1 VPSVTLDPR
10 RLYFPDTA
18 SRPGRH
24 LAVSP
29 KNSDLEYLHY
39 ARIRLA
45 AGSSATSSSA
55 PGLRSVSFE
64 TGPRETGLL
73 CMKGSCRLRVTL
85 ASASGEPDSVAQ
97 SVPRSAPQNIE
108 LGLHDGVYIPRGSA
122 VEVST
127 EGEVDLV
134 ECSAEVSGEYPL
146 QIVRYADVAKTPSLK
161 FSAGGE
167 ASRRDLNIVLGNN
180 VKAGRI
186 VAGFT
191 RSAPGNW
198 TSWPPHEHA
207 AILEE
212 AYVYFDMPAPA
223 FGVQLVYSSTERP
236 ECAQIVRDGDAV
248 LMPWG
253 YHPNVAAPGHGINF
267 IWMMAARNEVTDRL
281 FGVVNV
287 QPGFAD
293 KGSGLEASRK

>member
-1 VPSVTLDPR
+1 MPSVTLDPR

-39 ARIRLA
+39 ARIRLD
-45 AGSSATSSSA
+45 AGSSATPSA
-55 PGLRSVSFE
+55 GTALRSVSFE
-64 TGPRETGLL
+64 TGARETGLL

-85 ASASGEPDSVAQ
+85 ASASGQ
-97 SVPRSAPQNIE
+97 SAAAPESIE
-108 LGLHDGVYIPRGSA
+108 VGLHDGVYIPRGSV

-127 EGEVDLV
+127 EGEADLV
-134 ECSAEVSGEYPL
+134 ECAAEVSGEYPL
-146 QIVRYADVAKTPSLK
+146 QIVRYADVVKTPALK

-167 ASRRDLNIVLGNN
+167 ACRRDLNIVFGNN

-198 TSWPPHEHA
+198 TSWPPHEHT

-212 AYVYFDMPAPA
+212 AYVYYDMPAPA
-223 FGVQLVYSSTERP
+223 FGVQLVYSSTQAA

-248 LMPWG
+248 LMPSG
-253 YHPNVAAPGHGINF
+253 YHPNVAVPGHGINF
-267 IWMMAARNEVTDRL
+267 IWMMAARKEVTDRL

-287 QPGFAD
+287 QPGFGD

>member
-1 VPSVTLDPR
+1 MPIPSLDPR

-18 SRPGRH
+18 SRPGRY

-39 ARIRLA
+39 ARLRLDA
-45 AGSSATSSSA
+45 DSPATT
-55 PGLRSVSFE
+55 FE

-73 CMKGSCRLRVTL
+73 CMKGSCRLRVSL
-85 ASASGEPDSVAQ
+85 PNPSAGHAATESID
-97 SVPRSAPQNIE
+97 
-108 LGLHDGVYIPRGSA
+108 LGLHDGAYIPRGSV
-122 VEVST
+122 VEVRT
-127 EGEVDLV
+127 ESEVDLV

-146 QIVRYADVAKTPSLK
+146 QIVRYADVSKTPALK

-212 AYVYFDMPAPA
+212 AYVHYDMPAPA
-223 FGVQLVYSSTERP
+223 FGVQLVYSSPERA

-248 LMPWG
+248 LMPSG

-267 IWMMAARNEVTDRL
+267 IWMMAARTEVTDRL

-287 QPGFAD
+287 QPGFGD

>member
-1 VPSVTLDPR
+1 LPSVPLDPR

-18 SRPGRH
+18 SHPGRH

-39 ARIRLA
+39 GRIRLNAVA
-45 AGSSATSSSA
+45 AGTAQ
-55 PGLRSVSFE
+55 RSVAFE

-73 CMKGSCRLRVTL
+73 CMKGSCRLLVTL
-85 ASASGEPDSVAQ
+85 AGATDAPRQ
-97 SVPRSAPQNIE
+97 SIE
-108 LGLHDGVYIPRGSA
+108 LGLYDAVYVPRGCA
-122 VEVST
+122 LEVST
-127 EGEVDLV
+127 EGEADLV
-134 ECSAEVSGEYPL
+134 ECAAEVSGDYPL
-146 QIVRYADVAKTPSLK
+146 QIVRYADVAQTPSLK
-161 FSAGGE
+161 FSAGGD
-167 ASRRDLNIVLGNN
+167 ASRRDLNIVIGSN
-180 VKAGRI
+180 VQAGRI

-223 FGVQLVYSSTERP
+223 FGVQLVYSSTEQP

-248 LMPWG
+248 LMPAG
-253 YHPNVAAPGHGINF
+253 YHPNVAAPGHSINF
-267 IWMMAARNEVTDRL
+267 IWMMAARTEVADRL

-287 QPGFAD
+287 QPGFGD

>member
-45 AGSSATSSSA
+45 ADSSVATSPA
-55 PGLRSVSFE
+55 TPRSVNFE

-85 ASASGEPDSVAQ
+85 ASASGEPATAAQ
-97 SVPRSAPQNIE
+97 SIE

-127 EGEVDLV
+127 ESETDLV
-134 ECSAEVSGEYPL
+134 ECAAEVSGEYPL
-146 QIVRYADVAKTPSLK
+146 QVVRYADVAKTPALK

-167 ASRRDLNIVLGNN
+167 ASRRDLNIVIGNN

-223 FGVQLVYSSTERP
+223 FGVQLVYSSPERA

-248 LMPWG
+248 LMPSG
-253 YHPNVAAPGHGINF
+253 YHPNVAAPGHSINF
-267 IWMMAARNEVTDRL
+267 IWMMAARTEVTDRL

-287 QPGFAD
+287 QPGFGD